1 MFCKIKL
8 APRQSRLGS
17 TRMDTEDMRAQMSF
31 STFPQTLKQ
40 AENVLQL
47 AEERSEDHTPLAA
60 CATIMLATALA
71 QMISISLDGHAT
83 FERTERKCELND
95 TEAGR
100 TAMGTLRHQMTEL
113 PKILSR
119 GRYELDSGNPAV
131 RALHRLID
139 LRNELVHVSEKTIVE
154 RSPQTYVSSEGEHRV
169 KLKGGPLPQNP
180 WVGVSIEGARKFQR
194 AVVAYVENFSDMTN
208 LTFDREA
215 EFTPSALLRR
225 SR

>member
-1 MFCKIKL
+1 
-8 APRQSRLGS
+8 
-17 TRMDTEDMRAQMSF
+17 MDTKDIWAQMSF

-47 AEERSEDHTPLAA
+47 AEERSEDHTPLPA
-60 CATIMLATALA
+60 CATVMLATALA

-83 FERTERKCELND
+83 FERTERKCELDD

-100 TAMGTLRHQMTEL
+100 TAKETSLRQQMMEL

-131 RALHRLID
+131 QSLHRLIS
-139 LRNELVHVSEKTIVE
+139 LRNELVHIGEKTVVQ
-154 RSPQTYVSSEGEHRV
+154 RSPQIYVSSEGEHRV

-180 WVGVSIEGARKFQR
+180 WLGVSIEGAREFQR
-194 AVVAYVENFSDMTN
+194 AVVAYVENLSEMTN
-208 LTFDREA
+208 LVFDPEG

-225 SR
+225 GR